1 MGARQQPSQGE
12 TCTWAL
18 LTAAAELEQVQLHD
32 ALEILILMAAE
43 NDPRFDRAAA
53 RWVGRLVA
61 ETPIGLADG
70 RYAIALV
77 ERLPQCLRRC
87 GASHVGA
94 SNDQRPRRG
103 GRAALIIAGLAR
115 DLSPARRCAERG
127 AAAFVE
133 DVLGAASKPVRRRC
147 AVRRRAGRG
156 QLNPPAMAPPGRAAG
171 RARHPVHRPLRS
183 RSAKAESPALQK
195 EGPSVAPLGPARGGG
210 QPPAGP
216 CALLHE
222 LPPPV
227 QRAAARRVGS
237 NRLANTVSWR
247 VATNEPRSR
256 MGLPD
261 KVSPAVDRTTPLGA
275 RPKVHRFASRHA
287 DS

>member
-210 QPPAGP
+210 QHPAGP

-222 LPPPV
+222 LPPTGSTRGGAKGWEQSPCEHRV
-227 QRAAARRVGS
+227 VARC
-237 NRLANTVSWR
+237 
-247 VATNEPRSR
+247 
-256 MGLPD
+256 
-261 KVSPAVDRTTPLGA
+261 
-275 RPKVHRFASRHA
+275 HQ
-287 DS
+287 